1 MDEAQ
6 RALLMEGGD
15 DVNVTLQAL
24 GRGGQWQGFRTD
36 GAQAV
41 KRRTSCGSRGGAL
54 PCVPGR
60 LQAAGPFQSGTGGTD
75 GRYTLSR

>member
-1 MDEAQ
+1 MNKMPLISSFRVEEAQ

-36 GAQAV
+36 GAQARQAENQLWIPRGCIALRSRPTSG
-41 KRRTSCGSRGGAL
+41 RR
-54 PCVPGR
+54 PIPK
-60 LQAAGPFQSGTGGTD
+60 
-75 GRYTLSR
+75 